1 MLGAIEFGAGMKTA
15 TPFRLTLLI
24 PGGLAL
30 LAGLDSA
37 LLLLGLPAPLTTNR
51 LADIHGPLMVFAFLG
66 TLIALERA
74 VAHGAWWAYLAPAAL
89 GAGGLAALSPF
100 PLLVAQGLIMV
111 GFGLQVA
118 IYRSVWRRQQQI
130 YLAIQTLG
138 AASALGGALLW
149 LAGVPVPQ
157 LVPWMAAYL
166 ILTIAG
172 ERVEL
177 SRLARTS
184 QRPEQHAFWIAL
196 VIFAAPALALIS
208 AQWGQIVLGLGLLGL
223 VAWLWTHDIARGTI
237 RSRGLPRFSAA
248 CLLAGYGWLAGA
260 AALWIL
266 RAPILEGRIYDA
278 TLHSVF
284 LGFVMSMIF
293 AHAAIILPAVIRKPL
308 PYRAVLWVPAALLHA
323 SLILRVLVGDARDI
337 AWAVSWGGALNIA
350 AVLLFIGCAVFS
362 SATASRAKPGG
373 IPSAASSGGT
383 PPAGTPP
390 AGTLPGAIP
399 LAKESK

>member
-1 MLGAIEFGAGMKTA
+1 MKTA

-89 GAGGLAALSPF
+89 GAGRLVALSPL
-100 PLLVAQGLIMV
+100 PLLVAQGLIV
-111 GFGLQVA
+111 GGFGLQVA
-118 IYRSVWRRQQQI
+118 IYRSVWRRHQQI

-149 LAGVPVPQ
+149 LADVPVPR

-223 VAWLWTHDIARGTI
+223 
-237 RSRGLPRFSAA
+237 
-248 CLLAGYGWLAGA
+248 
-260 AALWIL
+260 
-266 RAPILEGRIYDA
+266 
-278 TLHSVF
+278 
-284 LGFVMSMIF
+284 
-293 AHAAIILPAVIRKPL
+293 
-308 PYRAVLWVPAALLHA
+308 
-323 SLILRVLVGDARDI
+323 
-337 AWAVSWGGALNIA
+337 
-350 AVLLFIGCAVFS
+350 
-362 SATASRAKPGG
+362 
-373 IPSAASSGGT
+373 
-383 PPAGTPP
+383 
-390 AGTLPGAIP
+390 
-399 LAKESK
+399 